1 MLYKIENRTAFQDLY
16 LAVAIENPGTSESV
30 SSIFERR

>member
-16 LAVAIENPGTSESV
+16 LAVAIENPECV
-30 SSIFERR
+30 RKRIIDF